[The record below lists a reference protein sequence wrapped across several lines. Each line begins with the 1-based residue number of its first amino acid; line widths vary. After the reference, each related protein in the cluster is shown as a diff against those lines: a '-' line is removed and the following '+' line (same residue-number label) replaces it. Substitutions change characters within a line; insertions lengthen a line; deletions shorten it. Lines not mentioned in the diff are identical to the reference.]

1 LFCKI
6 AFFIKINCNAHSKDS
21 PLKRGVSLKFL
32 VIGAIII
39 GAAVFSLLPILS
51 AYFFQPT
58 LKDSIRFNVYFL
70 PLSFIGNIV
79 LAWGFIQGSII
90 FGNTVMLGG
99 IQTGVNAVLITI
111 LSILVLHQKISVY
124 SIIGIFLIAIGA
136 VLLNK

>member
-1 LFCKI
+1 
-6 AFFIKINCNAHSKDS
+6 
-21 PLKRGVSLKFL
+21 LKFL

-79 LAWGFIQGSII
+79 LAWGFIQGSTI

-99 IQTGVNAVLITI
+99 IQTGVNAVLITV